1 MKGMY
6 KTAEV
11 ESDDQQ
17 KKSYD
22 EMWEFY
28 EERAKRRKAIRNQ
41 K

>member
-1 MKGMY
+1 MNGMY
-6 KTAEV
+6 KTTEV
-11 ESDDQQ
+11 ENDDQK

-28 EERAKRRKAIRNQ
+28 EKRAKRRRAIRNQ